1 MNGSWAL
8 ILNNYHVA
16 KITFCRLALND
27 NSVAVKESQ
36 FMFLGINI
44 ITLKIIFTIL
54 RLAVNILYIFNFILK
69 FQILWRGKF
78 WLNLLEILSM
88 LTLKD

>member
-78 WLNLLEILSM
+78 
-88 LTLKD
+88 